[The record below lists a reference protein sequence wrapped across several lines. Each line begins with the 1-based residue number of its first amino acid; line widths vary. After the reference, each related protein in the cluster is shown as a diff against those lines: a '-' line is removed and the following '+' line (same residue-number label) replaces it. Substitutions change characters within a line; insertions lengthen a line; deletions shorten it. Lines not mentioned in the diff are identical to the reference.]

1 MNYINK
7 IILKL
12 LEKLPDWCTGKKEVY
27 EAGFRTKYGNK
38 DFTYQIQKEKTYQL
52 KCYLVIVLL
61 LFLLMFV
68 FGIKSLWI
76 QNKALQSLTRP
87 DYGTNAGIIS
97 LKAEVIHGEE
107 TFHKKVTLRVR
118 PQSLTE
124 FQKKA
129 LLEDCKNRLTKEI
142 LGKNKDS
149 DHVIHNL
156 NLKRED
162 NRYPI
167 HIDWSSN
174 RPRFLEEDGT
184 IHRIAL
190 NKPVQVDLIAKI
202 TLQNC
207 EEEQIYKIT
216 ILPPQKDK
224 ELEEE
229 LKGALEEVSQ
239 ELNNNTYGQE
249 LSLPSKLTKDTSL
262 RWYVKNSMPIF
273 PLLAMTL
280 LLMLL
285 IYKRRYFRMERELQ
299 KYRDSMRREYPD
311 FINKVVLL
319 LNAGLVITTAL
330 ERIAS
335 DAKGKKDHPLME
347 AIGEI
352 SDNVRESNASFSKEL
367 KMFAR
372 RSGMRE
378 LMRFAAIVYDNL
390 DKGSSLVEKL
400 EAEGELLWMARKK
413 HAEEE
418 GRKAETKLIM
428 PLMVLLLI
436 LVIITISP
444 VLIQI

>member
-1 MNYINK
+1 M
-7 IILKL
+7 KL
-12 LEKLPDWCTGKKEVY
+12 LGILPDWCTGKKEIY
-27 EAGFRTKYGNK
+27 EAGFRTRYGNR
-38 DFTYQIQKEKTYQL
+38 DFTYQIQKEKAYQL
-52 KCYLVIVLL
+52 KCYLIIFLL
-61 LFLLMFV
+61 LILLMFG
-68 FGIKSLWI
+68 FTIKSLLMH
-76 QNKALQSLTRP
+76 NKALRSLERP
-87 DYGTNAGIIS
+87 DYGANAGIIS

-129 LLEDCKNRLTKEI
+129 FLKDCKNRLSKEI
-142 LGKNKDS
+142 LGNNKDP

-156 NLKRED
+156 DLKRED
-162 NRYPI
+162 SIYPI

-174 RPRFLEEDGT
+174 QPRFLEEDGT
-184 IHRIAL
+184 VHRIAL
-190 NKPVQVDLIAKI
+190 NKPIEVDLIAKL
-202 TLQNC
+202 TLQDC
-207 EEEQIYKIT
+207 EEEQIHKIT
-216 ILPPQKDK
+216 ILPPQEDK

-229 LKGALEEVSQ
+229 LDDALEQVTK
-239 ELNNNTYGQE
+239 ELNNNTYGRN
-249 LSLPSKLTKDTSL
+249 LSLPSKLTENTSL
-262 RWYVKNSMPIF
+262 RWYVQNSIPFF
-273 PLLAMTL
+273 PFIVMAL
-280 LLMLL
+280 LLIVL

-299 KYRDSMRREYPD
+299 KYRESMKREYPD

-330 ERIAS
+330 ERIAME
-335 DAKGKKDHPLME
+335 AKGKKDHPLIE

-352 SDNVRESNASFSKEL
+352 SNNVRESNASFSKEL

-372 RSGMRE
+372 RSGIRE